1 MSTSCLIGLEA
12 GDVMPKN
19 KFSKDIDELL
29 LELKPKFNSDIM
41 SKMVQLRD
49 RLVQLKKQRVV
60 KINHSILEL
69 LVSKYLLESGYDVYV
84 EEPVHEGSL
93 IADILAYRRPVEKSE
108 MLKQSIEQEILMEKS
123 ESLLVEIE
131 TGFVPPFAALNPGG
145 YRQARIAAK
154 IARYSCLTDRFALGA
169 PFYHLL
175 QIPRMYLRSPKE
187 RTEAEAQKVKALCDT
202 YYRNPR
208 IPLENLFSAELDSVY
223 LIDVDNRSVSRL
235 SARSYL
241 EYLRGPSDLFKAV
254 T

>member
-1 MSTSCLIGLEA
+1 
-12 GDVMPKN
+12 MPKS
-19 KFSKDIDELL
+19 KFSRDIDTLL
-29 LELKPKFNSDIM
+29 LELTPHSNSDVM
-41 SKMVQLRD
+41 SKLANIRD

-60 KINHSILEL
+60 KINHSVLEL

-84 EEPVHEGSL
+84 EEPMDGGPL
-93 IADILAYRRPVEKSE
+93 IADILAHRRPMKKAE
-108 MLKQSIEQEILMEKS
+108 MLKQSIEQEVLMEES

-131 TGFVPPFAALNPGG
+131 TGFVPPFAALNPGE

-175 QIPRMYLRSPKE
+175 QIPRMYLSNPKE
-187 RTEAEAQKVKALCDT
+187 RTEAEAQKVKALCDI
-202 YYRNPR
+202 YYRDPR
-208 IPLENLFSAELDSVY
+208 IPLESLLSAELDSVY